1 MKKILFLTDFSETA
15 NSTFIYALSAAQKLK
30 AEIHVLHIVQLMEPL
45 GSDNQIINS
54 SSNHIN
60 EMDQEAI
67 DWNGLINKAE
77 ELNEMAKQNEDI
89 NVRLFFHLEKGKI
102 LDTFNSY
109 IAENKI
115 DVALMGTSGVDMTR
129 KKLSHS
135 NTANIIK
142 NSNIP
147 ILAIPAQAKFN
158 SVKKFTAAVMLKEN
172 ERDIIRRLIKNA
184 QFYGY
189 TFSCVHIVESKEKI
203 CEAEKKSKRWLDHIG
218 DKDLSLTIVE
228 NNNITNG
235 LRKFVQNN
243 NIQILG
249 LLHHNLPFYE
259 RLLKINQNK
268 QILQNSNTALLVYN
282 HNSMLFN

>member
-1 MKKILFLTDFSETA
+1 
-15 NSTFIYALSAAQKLK
+15 
-30 AEIHVLHIVQLMEPL
+30 
-45 GSDNQIINS
+45 
-54 SSNHIN
+54 
-60 EMDQEAI
+60 
-67 DWNGLINKAE
+67 
-77 ELNEMAKQNEDI
+77 
-89 NVRLFFHLEKGKI
+89 
-102 LDTFNSY
+102 
-109 IAENKI
+109 NKI
-115 DVALMGTSGVDMTR
+115 QGSIMGTYGVDITR
-129 KKLSHS
+129 KKLAHS

-158 SVKKFTAAVMLKEN
+158 SVKNFTVAVILKKN

-184 QFYGY
+184 EFYGY
-189 TFSCVHIVESKEKI
+189 AFSCVHIVESKEKI
-203 CEAEKKSKRWLDHIG
+203 SEAEKKSKRWLEHIG
-218 DKDLSLTIVE
+218 NEELSLTIVE